1 MSVLSEKSPSLF
13 LLFTAA
19 ALKLGMVGLSLMEV
33 RLLCDDNWA
42 YLLKV
47 LLKLASRVLL
57 KEKSIPGPLQ
67 LMWADQV

>member
-1 MSVLSEKSPSLF
+1 
-13 LLFTAA
+13 
-19 ALKLGMVGLSLMEV
+19 MVGLSLMEV

-47 LLKLASRVLL
+47 LLKLASRVLF